1 MPLSLLILVAAI
13 QGLTEFL
20 PISSSGHL
28 VLIPIVTDFAYQGR
42 VIDVAAHVGTLI
54 AVAFYLRA
62 EIIAIAVAMLRFGR
76 TDPDHA
82 RLGIMLVLATI
93 PVIIA
98 GYIVNYA
105 NWHWLDMV
113 YSLAIANLV
122 FAVILWF
129 ADKVPATRR
138 DLGQIGLPHALIIG
152 IVQICALIP
161 GASRSGV
168 TMSAARFLGYD
179 RVTAARFSLLLS
191 LPTIA
196 GAGLLKTL
204 DLVKSGDATLGADAV
219 IVAVLSAGLA
229 WLAIRW
235 MMRLV
240 CHGRLWYFCLL
251 PFGAWWIAIAGI
263 GARLG
268 CTRHQLRPEQPTWTI
283 ALKIGWQN
291 RINTSWRNTQI
302 GKRQRLLANDIVIF

>member
-1 MPLSLLILVAAI
+1 MPLNLLILVAAI

-20 PISSSGHL
+20 PVSSSGHL

-42 VIDVAAHVGTLI
+42 VIDVAAHVGTLA
-54 AVAFYLRA
+54 AVAYYLRV
-62 EIIAIAVAMLRFGR
+62 EIIAIAAAVLRFGR
-76 TDPDHA
+76 NDQDHVW
-82 RLGIMLVLATI
+82 LGIMLVLATI
-93 PVIIA
+93 PVVIA

-105 NWHWLDMV
+105 NWHWLNMV
-113 YSLAIANLV
+113 YSLVIANLV

-129 ADKVPATRR
+129 ADKVPATR
-138 DLGQIGLPHALIIG
+138 DELGQIGLLHALIIG
-152 IVQICALIP
+152 IAQICALIP

-204 DLVKSGDATLGADAV
+204 DLLKSGNATLGVDAV

-229 WLAIRW
+229 WLAIHW
-235 MMRLV
+235 MMRWFTTASFGIFV
-240 CHGRLWYFCLL
+240 YYRLALGGLL
-251 PFGAWWIAIAGI
+251 LLALAQGWIAPSI
-263 GARLG
+263 
-268 CTRHQLRPEQPTWTI
+268 
-283 ALKIGWQN
+283 
-291 RINTSWRNTQI
+291 S
-302 GKRQRLLANDIVIF
+302 

>member
-1 MPLSLLILVAAI
+1 M
-13 QGLTEFL
+13 
-20 PISSSGHL
+20 
-28 VLIPIVTDFAYQGR
+28 
-42 VIDVAAHVGTLI
+42 
-54 AVAFYLRA
+54 
-62 EIIAIAVAMLRFGR
+62 
-76 TDPDHA
+76 
-82 RLGIMLVLATI
+82 
-93 PVIIA
+93 IIA

-105 NWHWLDMV
+105 NWQWLEMV

-219 IVAVLSAGLA
+219 VVVVLSAGLA

-235 MMRLV
+235 MMRWFTTAGFGIFV
-240 CHGRLWYFCLL
+240 CYRLALGGLL
-251 PFGAWWIAIAGI
+251 
-263 GARLG
+263 
-268 CTRHQLRPEQPTWTI
+268 
-283 ALKIGWQN
+283 
-291 RINTSWRNTQI
+291 
-302 GKRQRLLANDIVIF
+302 LLALAQDWVPPSIS